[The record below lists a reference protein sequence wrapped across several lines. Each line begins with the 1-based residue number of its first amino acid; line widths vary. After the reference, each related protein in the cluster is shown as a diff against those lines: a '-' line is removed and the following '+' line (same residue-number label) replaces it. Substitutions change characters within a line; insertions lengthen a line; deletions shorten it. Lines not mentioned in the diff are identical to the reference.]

1 MKIEAGSGERGM
13 PSILDHFRPD
23 EYSPYHF
30 FSSEE
35 WSKFRADTPLTLS
48 ADEVKRLSSLDDPID
63 LDEVR
68 RIYLSLSRLLS
79 SHVEASQLLF
89 EQRNRFLNMADVNK
103 TPFVIGI
110 AGSVAVGKSTTARIL
125 KELLARWPSSPKV
138 DLITTDGFLY
148 PNEVLRRENLM
159 ERKGFPESYD
169 IGALLRFL
177 SAIKAGQPNVKA
189 PRYSHLTYD
198 VLPNEFTVIDQP
210 DILIFEGI
218 NVLQSR
224 DLPAGGRIVP
234 IVSDFFDFSIY
245 IDADEGLIHNWY
257 VNRFMNLRKT
267 AFRDPNSFFNRYA
280 SISEEAALSI
290 AEGLWQNINLK
301 NLRQNIVPT
310 RPRADLILRKGKNHL
325 IDTVALRK
333 L

>member
-1 MKIEAGSGERGM
+1 MTLAMQPVGQEQPPAAS
-13 PSILDHFRPD
+13 
-23 EYSPYHF
+23 YSPHHLF
-30 FSSEE
+30 TSEE
-35 WSKFRADTPLTLS
+35 WSRFRADTPLTLT
-48 ADEVKRLSSLDDPID
+48 ADEVSRLRSLDDPID

-79 SHVEASQLLF
+79 AHVESSQLLF
-89 EQRNRFLNMADVNK
+89 QQRNRFLSLADMTK

-138 DLITTDGFLY
+138 DLITTDGFLH
-148 PNEVLRRENLM
+148 PNAVLRREGLM

-177 SAIKAGQPNVKA
+177 SAIKAGQPNVRA

-198 VLPNEFTVIDQP
+198 VLPDEFTTIDRP

-224 DLPAGGRIVP
+224 DLPADGKFVP

-245 IDADEGLIHNWY
+245 IDADEALIHNWY
-257 VNRFMNLRKT
+257 VERFMKLRQT
-267 AFRDPNSFFNRYA
+267 AFRDPSSFFHRY
-280 SISEEAALSI
+280 SEIGEDAARAI
-290 AEGLWQNINLK
+290 AEGLWENINLK
-301 NLRQNIVPT
+301 NLRQNILPT
-310 RPRADLILRKGKNHL
+310 RPRADLILRKGSNHFVE
-325 IDTVALRK
+325 TVALRK

>member
-1 MKIEAGSGERGM
+1 MGKVSRRHTTHPFSRRGQ
-13 PSILDHFRPD
+13 
-23 EYSPYHF
+23 
-30 FSSEE
+30 
-35 WSKFRADTPLTLS
+35 
-48 ADEVKRLSSLDDPID
+48 RLRSLDDPID

-245 IDADEGLIHNWY
+245 IDADEDFIHNWY
-257 VNRFMNLRKT
+257 VNRFMNLRQT

-310 RPRADLILRKGKNHL
+310 RPRADLILRKGK
-325 IDTVALRK
+325 TT
-333 L
+333 

>member
-1 MKIEAGSGERGM
+1 M
-13 PSILDHFRPD
+13 PSTLDHFRPD

-48 ADEVKRLSSLDDPID
+48 ADEVKRLRSLDDPID

-159 ERKGFPESYD
+159 DRKGFPESYD

>member
-1 MKIEAGSGERGM
+1 
-13 PSILDHFRPD
+13 
-23 EYSPYHF
+23 
-30 FSSEE
+30 
-35 WSKFRADTPLTLS
+35 
-48 ADEVKRLSSLDDPID
+48 
-63 LDEVR
+63 VR

>member
-1 MKIEAGSGERGM
+1 MNVKAGSGERGM
-13 PSILDHFRPD
+13 PSTLDHFRPD

-35 WSKFRADTPLTLS
+35 WANFRADTPLTLS
-48 ADEVKRLSSLDDPID
+48 ADEVKRLRSLDDPID

-148 PNEVLRRENLM
+148 PNEVLRRESLM

-245 IDADEGLIHNWY
+245 IDADEDFIHNWY
-257 VNRFMNLRKT
+257 VNRFMNLRQT

>member
-1 MKIEAGSGERGM
+1 MNVETGSGERGM
-13 PSILDHFRPD
+13 PSTLDHFRPD

-48 ADEVKRLSSLDDPID
+48 ADEVKRLRSLDDPID

-267 AFRDPNSFFNRYA
+267 AFRDPSSFFNRYA

-310 RPRADLILRKGKNHL
+310 RPRADLILRKGRNHL

>member
-1 MKIEAGSGERGM
+1 MNVEAGSGERGM
-13 PSILDHFRPD
+13 PSTLDHFRPD

-48 ADEVKRLSSLDDPID
+48 ADEVKRLRSLDDPID

-198 VLPNEFTVIDQP
+198 VLPNEFTVVDQP

-267 AFRDPNSFFNRYA
+267 AFRDPSSFFNRYA

-310 RPRADLILRKGKNHL
+310 RPRADLILRKGRNHL